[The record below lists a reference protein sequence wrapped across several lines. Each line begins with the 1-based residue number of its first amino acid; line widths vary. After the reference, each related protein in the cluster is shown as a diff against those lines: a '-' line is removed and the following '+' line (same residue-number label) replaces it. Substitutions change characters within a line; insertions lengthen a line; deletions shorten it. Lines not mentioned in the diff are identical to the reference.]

1 MVGCLGTKEE
11 ADEGLWI
18 WVRGQTNIVDILV
31 SAWNGPLHQEEGVG
45 KTFFR

>member
-11 ADEGLWI
+11 ADESLSI
-18 WVRGQTNIVDILV
+18 WVREQTNMVDIVV
-31 SAWNGPLHQEEGVG
+31 SAWNRSLHQEEGVG